1 MTDSTDILFSDILF
15 SLILQ
20 AVPII
25 GIIFLIVFFARRRHR
40 GEDFAKKEDTMS
52 QLFFLLSVF
61 FFGVTLLA
69 FNRDLGDIV
78 SWRTILFFTSI
89 AAIAIAYYFNVI
101 YTVAFGLIALPIWW
115 GVQGAEWA
123 RMFINIDID
132 HHIIR
137 PSALLLGL
145 VFIALIFY
153 VAGCL
158 HEKEFRYKHFARLY
172 SLFGIF
178 FVSGILFV
186 LSTKLGLSLLENM
199 TKGISLFGSWQIA
212 LSLVIFIISLVGLLF
227 YGLNQKMISL
237 YEVFVVAFFV
247 ILFGI
252 IAFLS
257 NQEFYI
263 RNDFGGGDELSAA
276 GILWAIVFNI
286 VVFFELLGIIF
297 SGYAR
302 REEWLVNL
310 GAIFLFLLIVVK
322 YFDWFFTSLDKSIF
336 FIGAGILLL
345 GVGWFMERGR
355 RYVISIIKTESSL

>member
-1 MTDSTDILFSDILF
+1 MLTDLL
-15 SLILQ
+15 LIVLLG
-20 AVPII
+20 PI
-25 GIIFLIVFFARRRHR
+25 GIIIVIFRHLS
-40 GEDFAKKEDTMS
+40 DKKKSVISEQDIVS
-52 QLFFLLSVF
+52 QSFFLLSVF

-78 SWRTILFFTSI
+78 SWRTILFVTSL
-89 AAIAIAYYFNVI
+89 AAVAIAYYFDVI
-101 YTVAFGLIALPIWW
+101 YTVAFTIIALPIWW
-115 GVQGAEWA
+115 GAQAVEWIKP
-123 RMFINIDID
+123 FVGSEGKVIKS
-132 HHIIR
+132 
-137 PSALLLGL
+137 SALLAGL
-145 VFIALIFY
+145 AFIALLFY
-153 VAGCL
+153 IVGRL

-172 SLFGIF
+172 SLFGIL
-178 FVSGILFV
+178 FVSGILFI

-212 LSLVIFIISLVGLLF
+212 LSLFIFTLSLVGLLF
-227 YGLNQKMISL
+227 YGLNKKMISL

-257 NQEFYI
+257 KQEFFINKGSY
-263 RNDFGGGDELSAA
+263 DFFGGELSGA
-276 GILWAIVFNI
+276 GILWAIAFNI

-302 REEWLVNL
+302 REEWLINL

-322 YFDWFFTSLDKSIF
+322 YFDWFFTSLDKSMF

-355 RYVISIIKTESSL
+355 RYVISMIKPETAL